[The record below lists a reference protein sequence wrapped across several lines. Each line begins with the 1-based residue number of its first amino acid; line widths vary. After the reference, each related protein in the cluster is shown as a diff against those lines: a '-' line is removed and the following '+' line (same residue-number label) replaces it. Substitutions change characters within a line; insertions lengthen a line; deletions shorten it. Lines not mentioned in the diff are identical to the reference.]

1 MTGELRMITDLSVV
15 APKEL
20 AFNYEELKE
29 FLTEAL
35 QEYKTLVVTEDAIP
49 EAKAKRAKLNKLADN
64 LDSYRI
70 NVKKQLM
77 EVYDNDFAPKVNE
90 LKAMTKEASDNIANQ
105 IKAFEE
111 TEKAAKMAELKAY
124 YDSCENA
131 EAKEYCPWERVA
143 NPKWANKTYS
153 AEDAK
158 EEIRTALYNTEVN
171 LESIRTMGE
180 EDAAYLLTV
189 YKDTRDI
196 NAVIRKRSE
205 LIQAREREEQ
215 RKREEEERRKAEE
228 EAKAKRKAEEQKA
241 AADFFAEEEPRDN
254 PDPLI
259 TIAFEV
265 VCKQS
270 QLAGLGDY
278 MKRNGIVYRRA

>member
-1 MTGELRMITDLSVV
+1 MQGEFRMVTDLAAV

-20 AFNYEELKE
+20 LFNYEELKE

-49 EAKAKRAKLNKLADN
+49 EAKAKRAKLNKLAEN

-70 NVKKQLM
+70 SVKKQLM
-77 EVYDNDFAPKVNE
+77 EQYDTDFAPKVNE
-90 LKAMTKEASDNIANQ
+90 LKAMTKEASDNIASQ
-105 IKAFEE
+105 IKAFEDSE
-111 TEKAAKMAELKAY
+111 RQKKKAELLAFY
-124 YDSCENA
+124 NDRET
-131 EAKEYCPWERVA
+131 EAKEYCPWDYIFCE
-143 NPKWANKTYS
+143 KWLNKTYS

-189 YKDTRDI
+189 YKDTHDI

-215 RKREEEERRKAEE
+215 RKRQEEERRKAEA
-228 EAKAKRKAEEQKA
+228 EAKTKREEEKKAT
-241 AADFFAEEEPRDN
+241 ADFFAEEERREN
-254 PDPLI
+254 DPLI

-270 QLAGLGDY
+270 QLAGLGEY